1 MNTTTTT
8 TTTAADLATDLAALA
23 QTMADRADRTTTP
36 AAKGAARRAAA
47 YARTL
52 AHAPTPAAA
61 ALDAWTADNDALIAW
76 TTEAD
81 ARAHVAALA
90 SLALSA
96 SRILRDLGGPDY
108 TARAHSAATRRAEEA
123 GDAAYTAHRL
133 AYAAY
138 TADRV
143 ASHA

>member
-1 MNTTTTT
+1 MNTTT
-8 TTTAADLATDLAALA
+8 TTTAADLVTDLAALT

-61 ALDAWTADNDALIAW
+61 LDAWTADNDAIVAW
-76 TTEAD
+76 TAEAD

-96 SRILRDLGGPDY
+96 SRIVRDLGGPDY
-108 TARAHSAATRRAEEA
+108 TLRTHSTATRRAEEA

>member
-1 MNTTTTT
+1 MNTPTLTA
-8 TTTAADLATDLAALA
+8 AADLAADLAALA

-36 AAKGAARRAAA
+36 AAEEAARRAEEA
-47 YARTL
+47 ARTFNGP
-52 AHAPTPAAA
+52 PTAAA
-61 ALDAWTADNDALIAW
+61 ALVAWTA
-76 TTEAD
+76 EAD

-96 SRILRDLGGPDY
+96 SRIVRDLGGPDY
-108 TARAHSAATRRAEEA
+108 TLRAHSAATRRAEEA